1 MNSDWTWPWK
11 WCCARKGKMR
21 YLIFSLDFL
30 WGTQKPK
37 WRKGSCHTTN
47 NPIFGQGASA
57 RGAMWE
63 QAKYFTISLTR
74 TCTMSSA
81 GETVYLNLATRRF
94 IRGRHKQYNNSDFHI
109 KWAQKLYGHQPV
121 VLYAIYEGMF
131 EIKMWSQIIY
141 FGAQKGW
148 GWKSRKCF
156 LWTCMCITIS
166 TGLWASPPLPT

>member
-94 IRGRHKQYNNSDFHI
+94 TLYVRGRHKLDGTAVSIFVNSTNI
-109 KWAQKLYGHQPV
+109 TTNIETA
-121 VLYAIYEGMF
+121 VLSCQDMF
-131 EIKMWSQIIY
+131 II
-141 FGAQKGW
+141 GKVRVWQSW
-148 GWKSRKCF
+148 NV
-156 LWTCMCITIS
+156 
-166 TGLWASPPLPT
+166 